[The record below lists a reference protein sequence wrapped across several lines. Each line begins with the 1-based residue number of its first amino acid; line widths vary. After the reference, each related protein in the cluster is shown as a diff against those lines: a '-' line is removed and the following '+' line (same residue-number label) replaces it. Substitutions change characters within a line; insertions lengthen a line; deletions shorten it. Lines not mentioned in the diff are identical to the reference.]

1 MRFEKYYIVFIFI
14 LFIFLHFYQL
24 SLQEFVGNEASPM
37 YDIDRMWDAFSLHD
51 IRFLAYPFLFY
62 TDPFRAIFSG
72 TLLNFIGPDRII
84 LRLPSIGFAV
94 FNFGLLILI
103 FKKEKIY
110 PLLLI
115 FSIFAYA
122 LSALT
127 INDRQAGGDS
137 QTRFLF
143 LLTSYILWKNR
154 NSLNT
159 KNFYL
164 ILSSLTLGIL
174 TMLDSLALVPATM
187 VVFLRNFS
195 FFNKKRFL
203 ILVVFVLFLS
213 LYFIAWTL
221 LPILAYKY
229 GFQHYLSNRGL
240 FYYFSRVRESI
251 LLTPWDSVN
260 GLTHYTS
267 FLFTLWMI
275 ITFLLSFKIKKYLF
289 LCFISVFAWIS
300 VLFINHSSDHVII
313 YVSFFFYQA
322 VIVTDYIIK
331 KYPIIKFPAML
342 ILLLIALLNA
352 SNLLTNYSSF
362 FNFGIENGQV
372 KTYNKSK
379 PICLDE
385 SVIRI
390 YRDHAQIPLGNFCLN
405 NKIIPR

>member
-1 MRFEKYYIVFIFI
+1 MKFGKYIIFLILI

-24 SLQEFVGNEASPM
+24 SNQEFVGDEASPI
-37 YDIDRMWDAFSLHD
+37 YYIDRMWDAFPLHD
-51 IRFLAYPFLFY
+51 VRFLAYPFLFY

-72 TLLNFIGPDRII
+72 TLLHFIGPNRII
-84 LRLPSIGFAV
+84 LRLPSIGFAIL
-94 FNFGLLILI
+94 NFGFLIFI

-115 FSIFAYA
+115 FSILAYA

-143 LLTSYILWKNR
+143 LFISYTIWKNR

-164 ILSSLTLGIL
+164 ILSSLMLGIL
-174 TMLDSLALVPATM
+174 TMLDSLVLVPAVT
-187 VVFLRNFS
+187 VIFLRNFPL
-195 FFNKKRFL
+195 FTKKQVYVL
-203 ILVVFVLFLS
+203 AVLVLFLC

-221 LPILAYKY
+221 LPILAYKF

-240 FYYFSRVRESI
+240 FYYFSRVSVGT
-251 LLTPWDSVN
+251 LLTPLNSVDR
-260 GLTHYTS
+260 LTHYTNL
-267 FLFTLWMI
+267 LFTLWMI
-275 ITFLLSFKIKKYLF
+275 ITLIFSFKIKKYL
-289 LCFISVFAWIS
+289 LLNLISVFAWIS
-300 VLFINHSSDHVII
+300 VLFLNRSGDHVIM
-313 YVSFFFYQA
+313 YVSFFFFQA

-331 KYPIIKFPAML
+331 KYPIVKLPVVL

-352 SNLLTNYSSF
+352 SNLLTNYTSF
-362 FNFGIENGQV
+362 FNFKVKKGQV
-372 KTYNKSK
+372 ENTTKSK

-385 SVIRI
+385 AVIRI
-390 YRDHAQIPLGNFCLN
+390 YKSHAKIPHGSYCLN
-405 NKIIPR
+405 NKNNI